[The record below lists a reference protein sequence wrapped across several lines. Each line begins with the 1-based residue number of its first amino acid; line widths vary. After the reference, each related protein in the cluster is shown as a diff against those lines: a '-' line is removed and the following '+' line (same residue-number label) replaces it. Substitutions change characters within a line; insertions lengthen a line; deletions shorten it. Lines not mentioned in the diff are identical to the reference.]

1 MGIFWGLPCAE
12 RRAATAEE
20 EEEEDLFVF
29 NAQLG
34 TPAGWPGVESAC
46 AEQADSDQIVTP

>member
-1 MGIFWGLPCAE
+1 MAVRVRMCTE
-12 RRAATAEE
+12 EEE